1 VADELKPLEDH
12 LVAELD
18 DLAASNEVA
27 DYPSSGNKA
36 EKVAALE
43 AAGIGPQP
51 TVVYRLQLRQDYF
64 EGKPHPASESAPVPD
79 DQPTEAVAS
88 FMADTKSVTLTGDE
102 VFSTHDRSLFY
113 GLRDLP
119 FLEVVED

>member
-1 VADELKPLEDH
+1 VADELKPLDDH

-18 DLAASNEVA
+18 DLATANEVA
-27 DYPSSGNKA
+27 DYPASGNKA

-51 TVVYRLQLRQDYF
+51 TVVFKLQLRQDF
-64 EGKPHPASESAPVPD
+64 FDED
-79 DQPTEAVAS
+79 TEAVAS
-88 FMADTKSVTLTGDE
+88 FMAATKAVTLEGDE
-102 VFSTHDRSLFY
+102 VFTTHDRSLFY

-119 FLEVVED
+119 FLEVAEG

>member
-1 VADELKPLEDH
+1 MADELKPLEDH

-18 DLAASNEVA
+18 DLAAANEVA
-27 DYPSSGNKA
+27 DYPSSGNKS

-51 TVVYRLQLRQDYF
+51 TQVYKLQLRQEF
-64 EGKPHPASESAPVPD
+64 FTEKHPASQSDDDPD
-79 DQPTEAVAS
+79 DVTEAVAS
-88 FMADTKSVTLTGDE
+88 FMAGQKAVTLEGDE
-102 VFSTHDRSLFY
+102 VFTTHDQRLFA

-119 FLEVVED
+119 FLEVVEG